1 MDDYDINWTTAQC
14 VMCLRNIGIGFDYY
28 DGSKVGKKDKKGND
42 VLASDQLR
50 NYVENPPTLLVC
62 VCL

>member
-1 MDDYDINWTTAQC
+1 MGEGGTLC
-14 VMCLRNIGIGFDYY
+14 VCTSK
-28 DGSKVGKKDKKGND
+28 GSKVGKKAKKGND

>member
-1 MDDYDINWTTAQC
+1 
-14 VMCLRNIGIGFDYY
+14 MCLRNIGIGFDYY